1 MESERYEPAEGT
13 GSGPERPMDNAKAG
27 VLIVDDELYI
37 QEVLT
42 SCLDEAG
49 YDCAAAGSAEEA
61 LSMLESHPYDLVF
74 ADIRMP
80 GKQGTELL
88 SEIKEKHPEAVVLM
102 ITAIDNPETAI
113 ESMRS
118 GAYDYLVKPFNLDHV
133 LIAASRALEKRR
145 LEKANRDYQ
154 KYLQLIAEERAAET
168 RRLFY
173 SMTRVLIHLVD
184 ARAPFNVG
192 HSERVAEKARYV
204 ARELKMTEDGVRKVH
219 LAALLHDVGMILAD
233 DMLLNK
239 QDVLTMHELRR
250 IRDRLSLSDEVLR
263 PILDDEEVLKA
274 IRHNRERYDGTG
286 YPGGLKGNLIPL
298 GARVIAVV
306 EAFDAIT
313 IGRPYRL
320 PRLPE
325 EAIRELMRCAGS
337 QFDPHV
343 VTVFADLYERVF
355 KNLADGS

>member
-1 MESERYEPAEGT
+1 MN
-13 GSGPERPMDNAKAG
+13 NAKAR
-27 VLIVDDELYI
+27 VLIVDDEIYI
-37 QEVLT
+37 QEVLI
-42 SCLDEAG
+42 SSLEEAG
-49 YDCAAAGSAEEA
+49 YDCVAAGSAEEA
-61 LSMLESHPYDLVF
+61 FAVLESRPFDLVF
-74 ADIRMP
+74 TDIRMP

-88 SEIKEKHPEAVVLM
+88 KEIKARHPDVVVLM
-102 ITAIDNPETAI
+102 ITAIDSAETAI

-118 GAYDYLVKPFNLDHV
+118 GAYDYLVKPFNLEYV
-133 LIAASRALEKRR
+133 LVAAARALEKRR
-145 LEKANRDYQ
+145 LETANREYQ
-154 KYLQLIAEERAAET
+154 RYLQLIAEERAAET

-219 LAALLHDVGMILAD
+219 LAALLHDVGMILVD
-233 DMLLNK
+233 DILLNK
-239 QDVLTMHELRR
+239 QDVLTTQEISL
-250 IRDRLSLSDEVLR
+250 IRNRLALSDEVLR
-263 PILDDEEVLKA
+263 PILDDEEVLKS

-313 IGRPYRL
+313 MGRPYRL
-320 PRLPE
+320 PRSPE
-325 EAIRELMRCAGS
+325 EAIDELKRCAES
-337 QFDPHV
+337 QFDPQV

-355 KNLADGS
+355 KGPGGLDAGV